1 MIMFHEVA
9 VTEQSQNSVHIP
21 QLFQLMELK
30 SMKKTC
36 LETRGMPSL
45 TPSMSVVVTVTAQKK
60 VLRST
65 NPVHWGVVR
74 GEKCNAAVGVMAV
87 GGQDYKHK
95 APLKNKCVAV
105 IVFVFDD
112 G

>member
-1 MIMFHEVA
+1 
-9 VTEQSQNSVHIP
+9 
-21 QLFQLMELK
+21 
-30 SMKKTC
+30 
-36 LETRGMPSL
+36 
-45 TPSMSVVVTVTAQKK
+45 MSVVVTMTVQKK
-60 VLRST
+60 VLRRSI

-74 GEKCNAAVGVMAV
+74 GEKCDVAVGVMVV

-105 IVFVFDD
+105 TVFVFDD